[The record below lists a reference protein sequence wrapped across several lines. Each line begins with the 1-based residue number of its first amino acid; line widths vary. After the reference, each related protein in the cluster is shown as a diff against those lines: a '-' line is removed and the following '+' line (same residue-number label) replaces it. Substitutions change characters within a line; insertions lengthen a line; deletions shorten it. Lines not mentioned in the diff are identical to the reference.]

1 MDLAVVD
8 RFFAVGSLLAG
19 AAGIALVVWATI
31 DRAALGRSLGMLLL
45 PGATLM
51 AAAAT
56 GGSLFYSEY
65 FGRLPCVLC
74 WYQRIF
80 MYSAAVIGIVAI
92 IRKLD
97 KAVLPYMGWLAT
109 VGGLISVYHI
119 LDQNT
124 DWIESG
130 ACNIDIP
137 CSSKYVDLFGFV
149 SIPVMAL
156 GCFIFIAAASF
167 IGAALAGDNE

>member
-1 MDLAVVD
+1 MAG
-8 RFFAVGSLLAG
+8 AATAGSLL
-19 AAGIALVVWATI
+19 
-31 DRAALGRSLGMLLL
+31 
-45 PGATLM
+45 
-51 AAAAT
+51 
-56 GGSLFYSEY
+56 YSEY

-80 MYSAAVIGIVAI
+80 MYAAAFIGLVAI
-92 IRKLD
+92 IRRMD
-97 KAVLPYMGWLAT
+97 KGVLPYMGWLAT

-124 DWIESG
+124 DWISSG
-130 ACNIDIP
+130 ACSVDIP

-156 GCFIFIAAASF
+156 GIFIFIAAASF
-167 IGAALAGDNE
+167 IGAALAGDKE